1 MKKFVAAFLASVLA
15 LSLMAGCGASGAAS
29 TSAPPEG
36 SSGAPAGDGQVYE
49 VIFAHGNSPDTPHH
63 QAAEAF
69 KKVVEEKSGGRIT
82 VNLFHSNSLGSAM
95 ECFEALQNGSM
106 QVTFVPTAR
115 LSGYAPELQIFD
127 LPFLF
132 PDAASRFKV
141 LDSDIGQDL
150 LAGLAK
156 QQVIPIGFYDDGAK
170 QMTANKPLVSLA
182 DFKGVKFRTMESPI
196 IMEQYRAL
204 GAEPIAIEY
213 SELYNALQ
221 MKVAD
226 GQENPLMQIYTNKYY
241 EVQSHLM
248 LTSHAAL
255 SGVLMYSESW
265 FQALPQDLQQIMMDA
280 GKQWIQDERSGIAK
294 MEETW
299 LNEIKASGTTVV
311 ELTPEQLDAFE
322 QATASVAEIYRKD
335 YGSDIL
341 DRIKEAVK
349 S

>member
-1 MKKFVAAFLASVLA
+1 MKKLLAILMTSILA
-15 LSLMAGCGASGAAS
+15 IGTLTACSSSTSGNETSAASGAA
-29 TSAPPEG
+29 E
-36 SSGAPAGDGQVYE
+36 YE

-63 QAAEAF
+63 KAAEAF
-69 KKVVEEKSGGRIT
+69 KEYVETESNGRMT

-132 PDAASRFKV
+132 PDAETRFEI
-141 LDSDIGQDL
+141 LDGEIGNQL
-150 LAGLAK
+150 LANLAT
-156 QQVIPIGFYDDGAK
+156 QQIIPVGFYDDGDK
-170 QMTANKPLVSLA
+170 QMTANKPLVNLE
-182 DFKGVKFRTMESPI
+182 DFQGVKFRTMESPI
-196 IMEQYRAL
+196 IMAQYEAL

-221 MKVAD
+221 MGVAD

-241 EVQSHLM
+241 EVQDYM
-248 LTSHAAL
+248 MMTNHAAL

-265 FQALPQDLQQIMMDA
+265 FNSLPEDLQQIMMDA
-280 GKQWIQDERSGIAK
+280 GKLWIENERQGIAD
-294 MEETW
+294 MEEEW
-299 LNEIKASGTTVV
+299 LNEIKEYGTNIIT
-311 ELTPEQLDAFE
+311 LTDEQLDALQ
-322 QATASVAEIYRKD
+322 QATASVYDLYRQD
-335 YGSDIL
+335 YGTEIL
-341 DRIKEAVK
+341 DQIIAAV